1 MKKNDLIFVHKTI
14 QIPFIRKIKDIKY
27 GYQIELSKCSIKEKI
42 VFVCGLIKKIYLSG
56 SFKDWMYHTES
67 TVKN

>member
-27 GYQIELSKCSIKEKI
+27 GYQIELSKCSIKEKL
-42 VFVCGLIKKIYLSG
+42 FFLSGLIKKIYFSG
-56 SFKDWMYHTES
+56 SFKNFMYHTES
-67 TVKN
+67 TAKN